1 MKELENLLRSRRRRE
16 LPITWGGNAIVRP
29 DMTPALPGEDAR
41 GGQPDARLRDR
52 IGFLARAANDA
63 QVRPAG
69 DERPRP
75 ARHDGRWDR
84 ADGPVDG
91 RVPHGDGRNLFGS
104 LSISSR
110 PAPGSIGVLAVSL
123 FSIGQMHAL
132 KEQYGLAPDADDP
145 YWRTRDGKNTFPVR
159 LDRLRRLMEAANES
173 GVGAC
178 YHAPLQGAIRLP
190 ELADYEARALRLY
203 DAR

>member
-1 MKELENLLRSRRRRE
+1 MKELEIFCDLAVAE
-16 LPITWGGNAIVRP
+16 KLPITWGGNAIVRP
-29 DMTPALPGEDAR
+29 DMTPAFLAKMRAAGSRTLGYGIESGSWRVLRTMHKYVRPEMNAR
-41 GGQPDARLRDR
+41 VLRDTMAAG
-52 IGFLARAANDA
+52 IEPTALWMAGFPTETEETFRESLNFVAASA
-63 QVRPAG
+63 
-69 DERPRP
+69 
-75 ARHDGRWDR
+75 
-84 ADGPVDG
+84 
-91 RVPHGDGRNLFGS
+91 
-104 LSISSR
+104 
-110 PAPGSIGVLAVSL
+110 GSIGVLAVSL

-178 YHAPLQGAIRLP
+178 YHATLQGAIRLP